1 MNFANAGIWTN
12 IHVCTSIVC
21 ACLPTLRPLLIAMGA
36 GSKAVQKAYD
46 FLLKR
51 DSSKLHLREESISLG
66 DGKVVPN
73 SYDSQSQIESNT
85 TWNIKKVIGDGDV

>member
-1 MNFANAGIWTN
+1 
-12 IHVCTSIVC
+12 
-21 ACLPTLRPLLIAMGA
+21 MGA
-36 GSKAVQKAYD
+36 GSKTIQKAYGL
-46 FLLKR
+46 LLKG

>member
-1 MNFANAGIWTN
+1 
-12 IHVCTSIVC
+12 
-21 ACLPTLRPLLIAMGA
+21 MGA
-36 GSKAVQKAYD
+36 GSKTIQKTYG
-46 FLLKR
+46 FLLKG

-85 TWNIKKVIGDGDV
+85 TWNIKKAIDDGDV